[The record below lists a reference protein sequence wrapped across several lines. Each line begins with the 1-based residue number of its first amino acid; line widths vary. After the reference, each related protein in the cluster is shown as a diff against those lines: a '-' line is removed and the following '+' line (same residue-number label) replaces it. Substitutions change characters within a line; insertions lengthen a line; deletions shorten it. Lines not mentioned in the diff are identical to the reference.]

1 MFVFGAVVTVV
12 VLHVAAADVGVV
24 FAVVFQSAA
33 VVVGVA
39 AAVVPCVVAAAAAAA
54 ELAVAVS
61 AVEMFEIGVLVVHD
75 VAAAAV
81 AAEPQVLPTAFAR
94 AHCFVGD

>member
-24 FAVVFQSAA
+24 FAVVLQSA
-33 VVVGVA
+33 VVVVAA
-39 AAVVPCVVAAAAAAA
+39 AAVVLCVVAAAAA

-61 AVEMFEIGVLVVHD
+61 AAETFEIGVLVVHD

-94 AHCFVGD
+94 GHCFVGD

>member
-12 VLHVAAADVGVV
+12 VLHVAAADVRVV
-24 FAVVFQSAA
+24 FAVVLQSA
-33 VVVGVA
+33 VVVA
-39 AAVVPCVVAAAAAAA
+39 AAVVPCVVAAAAA

-61 AVEMFEIGVLVVHD
+61 AVEMFEIGVFVVHD
-75 VAAAAV
+75 VAAAAA

-94 AHCFVGD
+94 GHCFVGD

>member
-12 VLHVAAADVGVV
+12 VLHVAAADVRVV
-24 FAVVFQSAA
+24 FAVVLQSA
-33 VVVGVA
+33 VVVAA
-39 AAVVPCVVAAAAAAA
+39 AAVVPCVVAAAAA

-61 AVEMFEIGVLVVHD
+61 AVEMFEIGVFVVHD

-94 AHCFVGD
+94 GHCFVGD

>member
-12 VLHVAAADVGVV
+12 VLHVAAADVRVV
-24 FAVVFQSAA
+24 FAMVLQSA
-33 VVVGVA
+33 VVVA
-39 AAVVPCVVAAAAAAA
+39 AAVVPCVVAAAAA

-61 AVEMFEIGVLVVHD
+61 AVEMFEIGVFVVHD
-75 VAAAAV
+75 VAAAAA

-94 AHCFVGD
+94 GHCFVGD

>member
-33 VVVGVA
+33 VVGVVVA
-39 AAVVPCVVAAAAAAA
+39 AAVVPCVVAAAAA

-75 VAAAAV
+75 VAAAVV

>member
-12 VLHVAAADVGVV
+12 VLHVAAADVRVV
-24 FAVVFQSAA
+24 FAMVLQSA
-33 VVVGVA
+33 VVVA
-39 AAVVPCVVAAAAAAA
+39 AAVVPCVVAAAA

-61 AVEMFEIGVLVVHD
+61 AVEMFEIGVFVVHD

-94 AHCFVGD
+94 GHCFVGD

>member
-12 VLHVAAADVGVV
+12 VLHVAAADVRVV
-24 FAVVFQSAA
+24 FAMVLQSA
-33 VVVGVA
+33 VVVA
-39 AAVVPCVVAAAAAAA
+39 AAVVPCGVAAAAA

-61 AVEMFEIGVLVVHD
+61 AVEMFEIGVFVVHD

-94 AHCFVGD
+94 GHCFVGD

>member
-12 VLHVAAADVGVV
+12 VLHVAAADVRVV
-24 FAVVFQSAA
+24 FAMVLQSA
-33 VVVGVA
+33 VVVA
-39 AAVVPCVVAAAAAAA
+39 AAVVPCVVAAAAA

-61 AVEMFEIGVLVVHD
+61 AVEMFEIGVFVVHD

-94 AHCFVGD
+94 GHCFVGD

>member
-12 VLHVAAADVGVV
+12 VLHVAAADVRVV
-24 FAVVFQSAA
+24 FAVVLQSA
-33 VVVGVA
+33 VVVA
-39 AAVVPCVVAAAAAAA
+39 AAVVPCVVAAAAA

-61 AVEMFEIGVLVVHD
+61 AVEMFEIGVFVVHD

-94 AHCFVGD
+94 GHCFVGD